1 MFKFNRVC
9 AFFNFLDNRRYI
21 EGSDNI
27 NDAIVDKTRIKRV
40 LFSEQIGDKI
50 TKQNKYENQ
59 DLDVSS
65 LDLIEIKKNN

>member
-1 MFKFNRVC
+1 M
-9 AFFNFLDNRRYI
+9 DNRRYI